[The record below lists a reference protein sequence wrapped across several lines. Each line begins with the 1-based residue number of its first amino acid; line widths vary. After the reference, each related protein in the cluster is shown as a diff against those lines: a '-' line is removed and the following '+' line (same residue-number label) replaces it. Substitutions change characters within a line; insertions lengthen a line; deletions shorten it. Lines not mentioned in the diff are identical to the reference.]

1 MTHSL
6 SSQSFVHV
14 WLRLY
19 NLLNIPPE
27 LANVPGGKWQQN
39 PAHLSDFPFSL
50 EFYFLSALGG
60 PYYSHRNDFSILY
73 AFFFFFFYHFLERD
87 TDLLPV
93 ILVVKPV
100 QIF

>member
-73 AFFFFFFYHFLERD
+73 AFFFFYHFLERD